1 MNPDNAYSLVLNK
14 GADPKT
20 GGVAVCGFT
29 STGMVGVIAASH
41 IVNSLNI
48 PQIGTVLNPSFPA
61 IALVQ
66 DEVPKHPVRVYQN
79 DELGVFVSEM
89 QFPTDFDVQFAETVL
104 NWFTQG
110 DFERLIIVDG
120 VQREDVEA
128 HERRLHGVASTV
140 SARNRLRTEGIELI
154 TQGVVA
160 GISGYLLSEGD
171 RLDLDITALLPECN
185 PMFPDARA
193 AALAV
198 EAISELTQIEVPLSS
213 LIEDARRVEESVQG
227 IFEQSKNILP
237 APGEYKIPKDDSM
250 FG

>member
-41 IVNSLNI
+41 IVNSLHI

-61 IALVQ
+61 VALVQ
-66 DEVPKHPVRVYQN
+66 DEIPKHPVRVYQN
-79 DELGVFVSEM
+79 DQLGVFVSEM

-110 DFERLIIVDG
+110 DFEKLIIIDG
-120 VQREDVEA
+120 VQREDIDA
-128 HERRLHGVASTV
+128 HQRRLHGVASTI
-140 SARNRLRTEGIELI
+140 SARNRLRAEGIELI

-160 GISGYLLSEGD
+160 GISGFLLSEGD
-171 RLDLDITALLPECN
+171 RLGLDITALLPECN
-185 PMFPDARA
+185 SMFPDARA

-198 EAISELTQIEVPLSS
+198 EAITDLTQIEIPLSS
-213 LIEDARRVEESVQG
+213 LIEDARRVEDSVQG

-237 APGEYKIPKDDSM
+237 APGEFKVPNDDSM